1 MNIIK
6 RIEIASM
13 FHKFDVAWNLH
24 PDVNI
29 LIGINGSGKSTILR
43 SINALLSKKYQYVE
57 NLKMAVEITLSDDTT
72 VSYSG
77 ISGIAKN
84 ESGRINH
91 KYIAFPN
98 YRLKAINYPKLI
110 RKIHE
115 KEAKLF
121 DRINRLFA
129 ETEKTI
135 EIDPENNT
143 LFFRRDRTVISLDKL
158 SSGEKQLLMIIF
170 SIFLTDEKP
179 CVLLMDEPELSLH
192 VNWQQQLIDMIR
204 GLNPNCQTII
214 ATHSP
219 SIFGEGWGD
228 KLFFVEDLIQ

>member
-1 MNIIK
+1 V
-6 RIEIASM
+6 EW
-13 FHKFDVAWNLH
+13 DLH

-29 LIGINGSGKSTILR
+29 LIGVNGSGKSTILK
-43 SINALLSKKYQYVE
+43 SINALLSKKYRYVE
-57 NLKMAVEITLSDDTT
+57 NLKMAVEITLSNDTT

-84 ESGRINH
+84 GSSRINY

-110 RKIHE
+110 RKIEE
-115 KEAKLF
+115 KESKLF

-129 ETEKTI
+129 ETGKKI
-135 EIDPENNT
+135 ERNPESNT
-143 LFFRRDRTVISLDKL
+143 LFFRRDRSVISLEKL

-170 SIFLTDEKP
+170 SVFLMDEKP

-204 GLNPNCQTII
+204 ELNPNCQTIV

-228 KLFFVEDLIQ
+228 NLFFVEDLIQ